1 VHNHNPVWSPDGQ
14 WIYFVHG
21 YAETDEMDVWRV
33 RSSGG
38 TPERLTQRNAA
49 VTFVVPLDSRTL
61 LYTARAEDRSGP
73 WLWALDLE
81 SKVSHRVSSGLEQYR
96 SVAASADGRRLVA
109 TVANPS
115 ASLWSVPL
123 LERVAEERD
132 VEPYPLP
139 TVRALSPRFD
149 KNASLFYLSAH
160 GTGDG
165 LWRFR
170 DGKASEIWRGSDG
183 ALDEAPAVS
192 PDGRSVAVVL
202 RKDGKRQLTLMSA
215 DGTDAHALASNINVQ
230 GAADWSPDAHWIV
243 TGGRDGQGPGLF
255 KVPVDG
261 GPPIRLTSGVAS
273 DPAWSPDG
281 TLIAYAGPILGGR
294 TQILAV
300 PPDGSAVD
308 FPQIYGG
315 TGRQHYRFLP
325 DGKSLVYVPFG
336 TEDFWIL
343 GLSSKNTRPITRL
356 TARGEKH
363 SFDITPDGK
372 QIVFDRVR
380 ENSDIVLIDLPPR

>member
-1 VHNHNPVWSPDGQ
+1 
-14 WIYFVHG
+14 
-21 YAETDEMDVWRV
+21 
-33 RSSGG
+33 
-38 TPERLTQRNAA
+38 
-49 VTFVVPLDSRTL
+49 
-61 LYTARAEDRSGP
+61 
-73 WLWALDLE
+73 
-81 SKVSHRVSSGLEQYR
+81 
-96 SVAASADGRRLVA
+96 
-109 TVANPS
+109 
-115 ASLWSVPL
+115 
-123 LERVAEERD
+123 
-132 VEPYPLP
+132 
-139 TVRALSPRFD
+139 
-149 KNASLFYLSAH
+149 
-160 GTGDG
+160 
-165 LWRFR
+165 
-170 DGKASEIWRGSDG
+170 
-183 ALDEAPAVS
+183 
-192 PDGRSVAVVL
+192 VAVVL
-202 RKDGKRQLTLMSA
+202 RRDGKRQLTLMSA
-215 DGTDAHALASNINVQ
+215 DGTDAHALASTINVQ

-261 GPPIRLTSGVAS
+261 GPPIRLSSGVAS

-300 PPDGSAVD
+300 HPDGSAVD
-308 FPQIYGG
+308 FPQIFGG

-343 GLSSKNTRPITRL
+343 ALSSKNTRPITRL